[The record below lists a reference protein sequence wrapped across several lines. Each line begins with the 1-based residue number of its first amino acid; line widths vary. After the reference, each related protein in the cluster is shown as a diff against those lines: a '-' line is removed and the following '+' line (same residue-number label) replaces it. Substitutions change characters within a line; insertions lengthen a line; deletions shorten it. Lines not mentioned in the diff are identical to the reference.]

1 MSEKIEIQK
10 KLQDVII
17 NDPDNID
24 LILSLSRDLA
34 LLDENNARFLVDAGV
49 IDRLGKELVARHET
63 AVSELVKNSFDADS
77 TFSKIYFNDVDD
89 YGGQLIIDD
98 DGNGMSREQLL
109 SGFMRISSTE
119 KIHEP
124 LSPIYS
130 RSRAGR
136 KGIGRFATQ
145 RLGSAL
151 TIITQTA
158 DSTKAI
164 KLKIDWDNYS
174 IDKDLMS
181 ISNSLEF
188 VEKTKTK
195 GTTLIIDDLRDWWS
209 EAMIKRVYRYTL
221 DIIQPFPISNVE
233 NLNPESDHEIIKDPG
248 FTISCFKDSNIIA
261 DTQSMFY
268 DHAAAE
274 IMGGIDEHNM
284 GYWKIVDSKLSGVT
298 TISNQLISKDDNIDN
313 VPYKFLKGVSLKAYY
328 YIYNVGL
335 IPKQVETYI
344 DSKKGG
350 IKIYRNGFRVLPYGE
365 EDNDWV
371 TLDESVRT
379 RRYLFVHGN
388 HNFFGFVEIKGDNP
402 NFVELSSREGFLS
415 NEAYQEL
422 VDFTYKCLT
431 SAVRRI
437 ASERGIKETTD
448 QKDWDRKYSRT
459 AKQAVEEAVEILEDF
474 ANEFEKENSDGF
486 TFNDEETKEKNR
498 EKANKAR
505 EKAEEL
511 RHALEFIDEINM
523 LRVLA
528 GLGVVIGEFTHEI
541 FQYLTPFE
549 IDTQFLLDNLPI
561 ASEEYEKALDLQGRF
576 KSFRIYASYF
586 DETISENVNREL
598 KVIDLRHVINPF
610 FKSLE
615 NDLLR
620 NNIALDVNYLD
631 IDLYTC
637 KMHPSEWASILFNL
651 YSNSKK
657 AMKRRGI
664 IDRKIK
670 INAGKLEDKLF
681 VEFLDNGDGI
691 PFENRE
697 KIFDAFFTTSS
708 PRSKSN
714 ISNELSGTGLGLK
727 IIKDIIESYQGEIT
741 VENPEE
747 NYSTNIRIEI
757 PIAKN
762 EDIPN
767 DYF

>member
-1 MSEKIEIQK
+1 M
-10 KLQDVII
+10 
-17 NDPDNID
+17 D

-77 TFSKIYFNDVDD
+77 TFSRIYFNDVDD

-109 SGFMRISSTE
+109 NGFMRISSTE

-124 LSPIYS
+124 LSPIYN

-145 RLGSAL
+145 RLGSTL
-151 TIITQTA
+151 TIITQTV
-158 DSTKAI
+158 DSPRAI
-164 KLKIDWDNYS
+164 KLKIEWDNYS

-188 VEKTKTK
+188 IEKTKTK

-221 DIIQPFPISNVE
+221 DIIQPFPISNIE
-233 NLNPESDHEIIKDPG
+233 SLNSESDNETVKDPG
-248 FTISCFKDSNIIA
+248 FTISCFKDSNVIA

-268 DHAAAE
+268 DHATAE
-274 IMGGIDEHNM
+274 IIGGVDEYNM
-284 GYWKIVDSKLSGVT
+284 GYWKIIDSKISEVT
-298 TISNQLISKDDNIDN
+298 TSSNQFISKDDNIDN
-313 VPYKFLKGVSLKAYY
+313 VPYKFLKGVNLKAYY

-402 NFVELSSREGFLS
+402 NFIELSSREGFLN

-486 TFNDEETKEKNR
+486 TFNDDETKEKNR

-549 IDTQFLLDNLPI
+549 IDTQFLLNNLPI
-561 ASEEYEKALDLQGRF
+561 DSIEYQKAKNLKERF
-576 KSFRIYASYF
+576 QSFRVYASYF
-586 DETISENVNREL
+586 DETISQNVNREL
-598 KVIDLRHVINPF
+598 KVIELRSVINPF
-610 FKSLE
+610 FKTLE

-620 NNIALDVNYLD
+620 NNIIVDINYLD
-631 IDLYTC
+631 IELYTC
-637 KMHPSEWASILFNL
+637 KMHASEWASILFNL

-657 AMKRRGI
+657 AMSRGRVI
-664 IDRKIK
+664 NKKIK
-670 INAGKLEDKLF
+670 INAGKLEENKLF
-681 VEFLDNGDGI
+681 IEFLDNGDGI
-691 PFENRE
+691 PVENRE

-714 ISNELSGTGLGLK
+714 MANELSGTGLGLK
-727 IIKDIIESYQGEIT
+727 IVKDIIESYQGEII

-747 NYSTNIRIEI
+747 DYSTNIRIEI
-757 PIAKN
+757 PTAKK